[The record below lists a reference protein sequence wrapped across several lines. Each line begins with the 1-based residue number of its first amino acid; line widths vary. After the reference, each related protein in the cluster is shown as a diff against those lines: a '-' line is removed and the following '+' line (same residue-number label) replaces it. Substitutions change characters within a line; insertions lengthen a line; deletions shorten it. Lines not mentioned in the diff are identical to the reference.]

1 MSFTDHVI
9 PGSRSGRGMAVYV
22 PDERHYSRRPV
33 HVSPVFVSSPPYSPP
48 VSYYVDPTYPL
59 SGRATH
65 IHSVSGGPFWI
76 VGVIAAIFLFV
87 IMFPLMLL

>member
-1 MSFTDHVI
+1 MNFGGHVV
-9 PGSRSGRGMAVYV
+9 PGSRSDRGMPIHV
-22 PDERHYSRRPV
+22 PDERHYSRGPV
-33 HVSPVFVSSPPYSPP
+33 HVSPVFVSSHPYSPP

-65 IHSVSGGPFWI
+65 IHSVNGGPFWI
-76 VGVIAAIFLFV
+76 VGVIAAIFLFA